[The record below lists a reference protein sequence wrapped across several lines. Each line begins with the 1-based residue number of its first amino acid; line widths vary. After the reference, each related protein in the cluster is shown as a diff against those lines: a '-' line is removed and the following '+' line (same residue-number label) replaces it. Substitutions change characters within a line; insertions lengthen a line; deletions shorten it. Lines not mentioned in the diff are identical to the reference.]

1 MMGSWTM
8 ASKVYF
14 NGTMWTNIVAE
25 NRCYILRFH
34 CRLVYSGDRAIEPGA
49 TTTLTWIVSNIGN
62 TDTLTIELGQTWWH
76 DNGQNGNVIS
86 INAGESTSIVVP
98 VTVPLTQ

>member
-1 MMGSWTM
+1 MD
-8 ASKVYF
+8 KHDRCRC
-14 NGTMWTNIVAE
+14 

-34 CRLVYSGDRAIEPGA
+34 CRLVYPGDRAIEPGA

-62 TDTLTIELGQTWWH
+62 TDTLTIELGSDLGWH

-98 VTVPLTQ
+98 VTVSLTQ